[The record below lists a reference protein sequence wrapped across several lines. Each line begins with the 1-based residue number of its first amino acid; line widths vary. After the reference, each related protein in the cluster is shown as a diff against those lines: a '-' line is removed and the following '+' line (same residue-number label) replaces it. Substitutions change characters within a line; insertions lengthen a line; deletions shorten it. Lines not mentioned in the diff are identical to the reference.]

1 MSINN
6 QGQWNP
12 WGNNTNLGPTG
23 PAANTFAEAKQGVL
37 NGDFNGDPGLKQTLD
52 QYDNQLQQLGI
63 QRQFTGMKAL
73 NTIGDLQQK
82 IFNNR
87 MQASQNE
94 ADQGVGQGGAQIIAQ
109 KQLNNQINQSQQQ
122 FEQGYLNN
130 LQNINTQ
137 ALLTQTSEDAA
148 LKGTNA
154 IKQALAK
161 ELAANSQYLN
171 QGSPT
176 SNWFS
181 NFFKELVHYVPE
193 TSQGINWDKA
203 KNDKNIQ
210 NWFNQ
215 LGLDVNDTTSQNV
228 IDKFVNKYTTHG
240 GFWLP
245 AGYGGKIDPFRPIWT
260 YGKKWTK

>member
-12 WGNNTNLGPTG
+12 WGNNQNLGPTG

-87 MQASQNE
+87 MAARQNE

-109 KQLNNQINQSQQQ
+109 KQLSNQINQSQQQ
-122 FEQGYLNN
+122 FEQGYENN

-154 IKQALAK
+154 IKEALAK
-161 ELAANSQYLN
+161 ELAANSQYL
-171 QGSPT
+171 GPET
-176 SNWFS
+176 STGNWFTD
-181 NFFKELVHYVPE
+181 FFKGLVHYVPE
-193 TSQGINWDKA
+193 GSRGVNWNKA

-228 IDKFVNKYTTHG
+228 INKFVHKYTIDP
-240 GFWLP
+240 GFWWP
-245 AGYGGKIDPFRPIWT
+245 KRYPNAKWPTGPFVPT
-260 YGKKWTK
+260 V